1 MRMRY
6 IFLEQDDEYLLQIY
20 DREKE
25 FISRSYDN
33 STSSVFYFKM
43 KMSNSV
49 RVIKDPRIEFNQK
62 LTKYNMDKLYEEIQ
76 QRLDHKNNTVY

>member
-1 MRMRY
+1 MRY

-25 FISRSYDN
+25 FISRSYGN

>member
-1 MRMRY
+1 MRY
-6 IFLEQDDEYLLQIY
+6 IFLEQDDEDLLQIY

-33 STSSVFYFKM
+33 STSFMFYFKM

-49 RVIKDPRIEFNQK
+49 RVIKDPRFEFNQK
-62 LTKYNMDKLYEEIQ
+62 LTKYNMEKLREEIQ
-76 QRLDHKNNTVY
+76 QRLDHKNNTFY